1 MKGVVE
7 MEGNRKTIKFRI
19 LLVCL
24 LIVGLALS
32 ITLRLL
38 WIQTV
43 EASDLR
49 KRAEKI
55 WEKEELIEPS
65 RGSITDRNGE
75 PLVRDIV
82 KYIIAADPTQV
93 EDPKKAA
100 EKLSPILNIP
110 RDDLYRKL
118 SNKGLRHVKLMG
130 GGTYKVSRDVQK
142 QVMDLKLEGIYAI
155 PTVGRQ
161 YVEGNLAAHVLGFVN
176 LDNSG
181 VGGVEQR
188 YNDQLKGEPGE
199 IRFKKD
205 AKGIRF
211 SDGPEEFRPPRHGE
225 DLILTLDREIQ
236 FHVERVLDQAMD
248 RYRAK
253 GATAIVVNPRNGDVL
268 AMANRPTFDPERYAT
283 TLETG
288 VNDVN
293 IAISNVYEPGSTFKI
308 VTLAAAIEE
317 GVFHPEQTFQS
328 GSIRVGG
335 RLIRDWNGGRGWGEI
350 TYREGVYQSSNVAF
364 VLLGQRLGQDRLI
377 GYIERFGFGRI
388 TDSAGRKTG
397 IDLPAEAKGYFFG
410 RRLYESELATTSF
423 GQGIAVTP
431 IQQVMAVS
439 AVANGGTLYKPR
451 VVKAVRDPQTG
462 KLTEYKPKKVTERVI
477 SPETAAQVRQILTGV
492 VEQGTGSE
500 AALKE
505 YTVAGKT
512 GTAQKPKN
520 DGGYASDRHFVS
532 FVGFAPAESPQVVVY
547 VALDEPS
554 VESGSVSGGTVAAPV
569 AREILQGT
577 LKALRIKPQLSSL
590 DERVNLD

>member
-1 MKGVVE
+1 
-7 MEGNRKTIKFRI
+7 MEGNRKKSKFRI
-19 LLVCL
+19 LVVCFIILGLVF
-24 LIVGLALS
+24 S

-75 PLVRDIV
+75 PLVRDMV

-93 EDPKKAA
+93 ENPKEAA
-100 EKLSPILNIP
+100 EKLAPILNIP
-110 RDDLYRKL
+110 KDDLYRKL
-118 SNKGLRHVKLMG
+118 SNKELKHVKLMG

-142 QVMDLKLEGIYAI
+142 RVLDLKLEGIYAI

-161 YVEGNLAAHVLGFVN
+161 YVEGSLAAHVLGFVN

-188 YNDQLKGEPGE
+188 YNDQLKGKPGE

-205 AKGIRF
+205 ARGIRF
-211 SDGPEEFRPPRHGE
+211 SDGPEEFHPPRHGK

-248 RYRAK
+248 RYQAK
-253 GATAIVVNPRNGDVL
+253 GATAIVVDPRNGDVL
-268 AMANRPTFDPERYAT
+268 AMANRPTFDPEQYAT

-317 GVFHPEQTFQS
+317 GLFHPEQTFQS
-328 GSIRVGG
+328 GSIQVGG
-335 RLIRDWNGGRGWGEI
+335 RNIRDWNGGRGWGEI
-350 TYREGVYQSSNVAF
+350 TYREGVYRSSNVAF

-377 GYIERFGFGRI
+377 RYIERFGFGLI
-388 TDSAGRKTG
+388 TDSTGRKTG

-410 RRLYESELATTSF
+410 RRLYDSELATTSF

-451 VVKAVRDPQTG
+451 VVKAIRDPETG
-462 KLTEYKPKKVTERVI
+462 KLTKQKPEKLNDRVI
-477 SPETAAQVRQILTGV
+477 SPETAAYVRQILTGV
-492 VEQGTGSE
+492 VQQGTGRE

-512 GTAQKPKN
+512 GTAQKPGDN
-520 DGGYASDRHFVS
+520 GGYAADRHFVS

-554 VESGSVSGGTVAAPV
+554 VAGGSVSGGTVAAPV

-577 LKALRIKPQLSSL
+577 LKALKIKPHPSSL
-590 DERVNLD
+590 EERVNMN

>member
-554 VESGSVSGGTVAAPV
+554 AESGSVSGGTVAAPV

-590 DERVNLD
+590 DER

>member
-24 LIVGLALS
+24 LILGLVLS

-142 QVMDLKLEGIYAI
+142 RVMDLKLEGIYAI

-188 YNDQLKGEPGE
+188 YNDRLKGEPGE

-205 AKGIRF
+205 ARGIRF

-253 GATAIVVNPRNGDVL
+253 GATAIVVDPRNGDVL

-293 IAISNVYEPGSTFKI
+293 IAISNMYEPGSTFKI

-388 TDSAGRKTG
+388 TDSTGRKTG

-492 VEQGTGSE
+492 VEQGTGTE

-512 GTAQKPKN
+512 GTAQKPKD

-590 DERVNLD
+590 EEKVNLD

>member
-1 MKGVVE
+1 L
-7 MEGNRKTIKFRI
+7 F
-19 LLVCL
+19 CL
-24 LIVGLALS
+24 LILGLVAS

-43 EASDLR
+43 DASELR

-75 PLVRDIV
+75 PLVRDMV

-93 EDPKKAA
+93 DNPKAA
-100 EKLSPILNIP
+100 AKKLAPILNIP
-110 RDDLYRKL
+110 EADLYRKL
-118 SNKGLRHVKLMG
+118 SNKGLKHVILMG
-130 GGTYKVSRDVQK
+130 GGTYKVSRDVQR

-161 YVEGNLAAHVLGFVN
+161 YVEGTLAAHVLGFVN
-176 LDNSG
+176 LDNNG

-188 YNDQLKGEPGE
+188 YNDVLKGIPGE

-205 AKGIRF
+205 ARGIRF
-211 SDGPEEFRPPRHGE
+211 SDGPEEFRPPRHGK
-225 DLILTLDREIQ
+225 DLILTLDRDIQ
-236 FHVERVLDQAMD
+236 FHVERVLDQAME

-253 GATAIVVNPRNGDVL
+253 GATAIVVDPRNGDVL
-268 AMANRPTFDPERYAT
+268 AMANRPTFDPEQYAT

-317 GVFHPEQTFQS
+317 GVFQPEQTFQS
-328 GSIRVGG
+328 GAIRVGG
-335 RLIRDWNGGRGWGEI
+335 RLIRDWNGGRGWGDI
-350 TYREGVYQSSNVAF
+350 SYREGVYRSSNVAF
-364 VLLGQRLGQDRLI
+364 VLLGQRLGQERLI
-377 GYIERFGFGRI
+377 RYIERFGFGLI
-388 TDSAGRKTG
+388 TDSTGRKTG

-410 RRLYESELATTSF
+410 RRLYDSELATTSF

-451 VVKAVRDPQTG
+451 VVKAIRDPETG
-462 KLTEYKPKKVTERVI
+462 KLTETKPEKVNERVV
-477 SPETAAQVRQILTGV
+477 SPETAAQVRQILIGV
-492 VEQGTGSE
+492 VQHGTGRE
-500 AALKE
+500 AALEE

-512 GTAQKPKN
+512 GTAQKPGDN
-520 DGGYASDRHFVS
+520 GGYAADRHFVS
-532 FVGFAPAESPQVVVY
+532 FVGFAPAQAPQVVVY

-554 VESGSVSGGTVAAPV
+554 VSGGTVSGGTVAAPV
-569 AREILQGT
+569 AREILKGT
-577 LKALRIKPQLSSL
+577 LRAMKIKPLPSSL
-590 DERVNLD
+590 EERVNMD